1 MSTTPFLTPA
11 PTLGPARVAVPAVA
25 PILAPPYPVGH
36 TTTEHFP
43 EMNLSSGPIRSS
55 QTTEHMAP

>member
-1 MSTTPFLTPA
+1 MSSLTPA
-11 PTLGPARVAVPAVA
+11 PTLGPAGVAVPAVA

-43 EMNLSSGPIRSS
+43 EMNLSSGPITTSS
-55 QTTEHMAP
+55 QTTEHVAP